1 MFVSGF
7 GQPALNKHP
16 FISLIVR
23 SGTCSP
29 QVLSLPGDILR
40 EANKSSAEV
49 FGDIKTFLLLLGDER
64 CKSMKAVGPGKIE
77 IIVMVETV
85 VLHILIQV
93 WDGDDEYGA
102 TSWVSFRDL
111 FRHDSVR
118 LHRFAR
124 FLEGRH
130 LGMGLKAQYR
140 CKPHG

>member
-1 MFVSGF
+1 
-7 GQPALNKHP
+7 
-16 FISLIVR
+16 
-23 SGTCSP
+23 
-29 QVLSLPGDILR
+29 
-40 EANKSSAEV
+40 
-49 FGDIKTFLLLLGDER
+49 
-64 CKSMKAVGPGKIE
+64 MKAVGPGKIE
-77 IIVMVETV
+77 LIVVVETV

-93 WDGDDEYGA
+93 WDEDDEYGA